1 MIIELDIKSSSKK
14 FSVNNVFCIGKN
26 YVDHIHEFANPEIP
40 KEPVVFLKPNT
51 SIIKNNGSVSV
62 PELEGKKIS
71 NDLQNEVE
79 LIIAIGKDTYKVSEE
94 KAIDHIFGYAI
105 GLDLTLR
112 DIQAYEKSKGLPWT
126 TAKGFYSSCA
136 VSEIVE
142 KREISNHSSIK
153 FSLDKNNDRI
163 QFGDTSLMIFN
174 ISKIIH
180 YLSHIFKL
188 VEGDLIFTGTPK
200 GISTLY
206 SGDKLCAKLEDLIEL
221 NITVE

>member
-1 MIIELDIKSSSKK
+1 MIELNIKDSSEKLR
-14 FSVNNVFCIGKN
+14 VNNIFCIGKN

-51 SIIKNNGSVSV
+51 SIITNNGKVSV
-62 PELEGKKIS
+62 PELDGKKIS

-79 LIIAIGKDTYKVSEE
+79 MIIVIGKDTHQVSEE
-94 KAIDHIFGYAI
+94 NANEHIMGYAI

-136 VSEIVE
+136 VSDIVKKGKIQNPLDVNFTLE
-142 KREISNHSSIK
+142 KNGTK
-153 FSLDKNNDRI
+153 I
-163 QFGDTSLMIFN
+163 QTGNTSLMIFN
-174 ISKIIH
+174 IYNIIK

-188 VEGDLIFTGTPK
+188 VEGDLIFTGTPS
-200 GISTLY
+200 GISTLHP
-206 SGDKLCAKLEDLIEL
+206 GDKLHAKLEDLIEL
-221 NITVE
+221 NIEVA

>member
-1 MIIELDIKSSSKK
+1 MIELNIKDSSEKLR
-14 FSVNNVFCIGKN
+14 VNNIFCIGKN

-51 SIIKNNGSVSV
+51 SIITNNGKVSV
-62 PELEGKKIS
+62 PELDGKKIS

-79 LIIAIGKDTYKVSEE
+79 MIIVIGKDTHQVSEE
-94 KAIDHIFGYAI
+94 NANEHIMGYAI

-136 VSEIVE
+136 VSDIVKKGKIQNPLDVNFTLE
-142 KREISNHSSIK
+142 KNGTK
-153 FSLDKNNDRI
+153 I
-163 QFGDTSLMIFN
+163 QTGNTSLMIFN
-174 ISKIIH
+174 IYNIIK

-188 VEGDLIFTGTPK
+188 VEGDLIFTGTPS
-200 GISTLY
+200 GISTLH
-206 SGDKLCAKLEDLIEL
+206 SGDKLHAKLEDLIEL
-221 NITVE
+221 NIEVE

>member
-1 MIIELDIKSSSKK
+1 MIEIPFKASEKK
-14 FSVNNVFCIGKN
+14 HRINNVYCIGKN

-51 SIIKNNGSVSV
+51 SIILNNGKVSV
-62 PELEGKKIS
+62 PEIDGKKIS

-79 LIIAIGKDTYKVSEE
+79 LIIVIGKDTYQVSEE
-94 KAIDHIFGYAI
+94 NADEHILGYAI

-136 VSEIVE
+136 VSDIVGKE
-142 KREISNHSSIK
+142 NIK
-153 FSLDKNNDRI
+153 NPLDLNFTLDKNDARI
-163 QFGDTSLMIFN
+163 QTGNTSLMIFN
-174 ISKIIH
+174 IYKIIN

-188 VEGDLIFTGTPK
+188 VEGDIIFTGTPS
-200 GISTLY
+200 GISTLHP
-206 SGDKLCAKLEDLIEL
+206 GDKLHAKLEDLVDL
-221 NITVE
+221 NIEVE